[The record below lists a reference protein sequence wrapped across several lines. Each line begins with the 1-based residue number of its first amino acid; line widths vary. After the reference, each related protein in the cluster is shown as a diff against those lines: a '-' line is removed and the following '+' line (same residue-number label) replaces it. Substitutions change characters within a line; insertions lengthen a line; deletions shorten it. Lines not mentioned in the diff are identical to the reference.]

1 MFVGRYGTF
10 LTTRKNVPFPL
21 NRRFCLRLKELVV
34 HTHSKYMGMK
44 EMIELKTILD
54 GTGRK

>member
-34 HTHSKYMGMK
+34 NTFK
-44 EMIELKTILD
+44 ILYRDEGND
-54 GTGRK
+54 GLENNIGRDWA